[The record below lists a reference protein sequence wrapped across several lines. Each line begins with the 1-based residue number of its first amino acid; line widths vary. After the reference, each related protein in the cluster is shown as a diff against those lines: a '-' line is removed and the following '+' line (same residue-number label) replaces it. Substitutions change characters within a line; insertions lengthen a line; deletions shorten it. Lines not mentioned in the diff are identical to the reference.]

1 MNDIELLLQYNCI
14 CHSEINANFL
24 LAHLPSWDVTLGF
37 APGDRL
43 ANTLNREKK
52 QNKRY

>member
-1 MNDIELLLQYNCI
+1 MNDIELLQYNCI
-14 CHSEINANFL
+14 CHSEINVNFL

-43 ANTLNREKK
+43 ANTLNRERK